1 MIIME
6 QSGQTWSGQPKEEHG
21 TQVQE
26 PETVI
31 LYQEPLEVYCEVLG
45 HEM

>member
-1 MIIME
+1 ME

-26 PETVI
+26 PEI
-31 LYQEPLEVYCEVLG
+31 AIFKQEPLEVYFEVLG
-45 HEM
+45 HKM